1 MPDPNCKI
9 HISLFDEHTAVP
21 RFAYVCAGSTSG
33 WQVMPDGNILP
44 PSRSRVLQFRPRYP
58 SGAVLTGFQIVSGSA
73 DLLPLESLPWHIGEH
88 LGKQIK
94 VIAPN
99 PFPLR
104 QGEAPDVILDFT
116 GMTSNLLSY
125 RLAVNGIWD
134 DPKIYDDGSE

>member
-9 HISLFDEHTAVP
+9 HISLFDEHTGPP
-21 RFAYVCAGSTSG
+21 RFAYICAGSTTG
-33 WQVMPDGNILP
+33 WQVMPGGNVIP
-44 PSRSRVLQFRPRYP
+44 PPRSRVLQFRPRYP
-58 SGAVLTGFQIVSGSA
+58 SGAVFTGFQIVSGSA
-73 DLLPLESLPWHIGEH
+73 DLLPLESVPWHIGEH

-104 QGEAPDVILDFT
+104 EGEAPDVILDFT
-116 GMTSNLLSY
+116 DMTSDLLSY
-125 RLAVNGIWD
+125 RLAVNGVWD

>member
-1 MPDPNCKI
+1 
-9 HISLFDEHTAVP
+9 
-21 RFAYVCAGSTSG
+21 
-33 WQVMPDGNILP
+33 MPDGNILP